1 MNSALP
7 RDLHLQMRP
16 GFFNTVKQSLKLLGF
31 WKSLSLYIMLKD
43 EERRFVNSAKSKSE
57 RNLRISI
64 LSQIKNIYKNVLCLH
79 FPFHFVLISKFILDL
94 EIEGPIVEC
103 GAFKGGST
111 AQLSVIAKK
120 TNRKLYVCDSFHGLP
135 APLFPGEE
143 EVKIFNDTRTHTFK
157 EGDYTGTLDEV
168 KSNVS
173 QYGHIEVCEFIPGF
187 FKESLPK
194 LNINPAVV
202 VLDVDLISS
211 ARDCLQYLWPRL
223 KRDGYVFT
231 HEAETE
237 TYMKGLMD
245 KNWWKVTLGECPP
258 LVFGAGSSLSP
269 IAEGLA
275 MFKKE
280 YPY

>member
-1 MNSALP
+1 M
-7 RDLHLQMRP
+7 QMRP

-31 WKSLSLYIMLKD
+31 WRGLSLYIMLKD
-43 EERRFVNSAKSKSE
+43 EERRFIKSAKSKSE
-57 RNLRISI
+57 KSLRVSL
-64 LSQIKNIYKNVLCLH
+64 LSQVKNIYKNILCLH
-79 FPFHFVLISKFILDL
+79 FPFHFILVSKFILDL
-94 EIEGPIVEC
+94 DIEGPIVEC

-135 APLFPGEE
+135 TPILPGEE
-143 EVKIFNDTRTHTFK
+143 EVKIFNDPRAHTFK

-168 KSNVS
+168 KSNVR

-187 FKESLPK
+187 FNESLPK

-211 ARDCLQYLWPRL
+211 ARDCLQYLWPQL
-223 KRDGYVFT
+223 KKEGYVFT
-231 HEAETE
+231 HEAEAE
-237 TYMKGLMD
+237 TYIKGLMD
-245 KNWWKVTLGECPP
+245 KNWWKEMLGECPP

-280 YPY
+280 